1 MAKQARK
8 LGLETPFDFSTKGA
22 AKRAPGTP
30 ACAWPG
36 CADAGE
42 FNAPK
47 SPRDLA
53 EHVWLCAEHIRE
65 HNKAWNYFDG
75 MTDAE
80 VEAAVRH
87 DTVWQR
93 PTWKLGENK
102 DTGKRNTK
110 GFANARFRDSFGL
123 FDDDGDHTPHEAHR
137 TFAPGSP
144 EAKAFATLDL
154 APPLTIDDLKARY
167 KQLVKRHHP
176 DANAGAKEAEEKFK
190 EIATAYQV
198 ILKYLEG

>member
-1 MAKQARK
+1 MTNTSRK
-8 LGLETPFDFSTKGA
+8 SGLKTPFDFSTKR
-22 AKRAPGTP
+22 AKAKHAHTNP
-30 ACAWPG
+30 CVWPG
-36 CADAGE
+36 CTDAGE

-47 SPRDLA
+47 SPRELA

-93 PTWKLGENK
+93 QTWKMGSK
-102 DTGKRNTK
+102 PGPKTKRT
-110 GFANARFRDSFGL
+110 FANARFRDSFGL
-123 FDDDGDHTPHEAHR
+123 FDDLGDHMPDPSAR
-137 TFAPGSP
+137 SFPPNSP
-144 EAKAFATLDL
+144 VAKAFATLDL
-154 APPLTIDDLKARY
+154 ALPVTLDQVKARY

-176 DANAGAKEAEEKFK
+176 DANNGAKEAEEKFK
-190 EIATAYQV
+190 EVATAYQV
-198 ILKYLEG
+198 VVKFLEG